1 MVADFIT
8 KSLQGEKI
16 FEFRNRIMGMTNGKN
31 IAEMQ
36 KVGDEIAQNEDLQ
49 NGRKSRQLESK
60 QFKH

>member
-1 MVADFIT
+1 
-8 KSLQGEKI
+8 
-16 FEFRNRIMGMTNGKN
+16 MGMTNGKN